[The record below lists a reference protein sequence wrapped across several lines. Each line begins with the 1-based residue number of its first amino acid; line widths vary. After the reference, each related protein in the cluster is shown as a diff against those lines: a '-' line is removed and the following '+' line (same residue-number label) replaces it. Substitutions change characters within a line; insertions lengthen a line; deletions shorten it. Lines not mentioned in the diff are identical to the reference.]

1 MSTVHQEI
9 QNMTPAEKLDLVE
22 ALWDDIA
29 RARTQVPISDEAR
42 AEVLRRAAWRNS
54 HPGQG
59 KSLEEIIHT
68 LGVRL

>member
-1 MSTVHQEI
+1 MNAIYQEI
-9 QNMTPAEKLDLVE
+9 EKLTPAEKLDLVE

-29 RARTQVPISDEAR
+29 RTRAQVPIPEATEK
-42 AEVLRRAAWRNS
+42 EVLRRAAWRQS

-59 KSLEEIIHT
+59 KSLEEIIQT

>member
-1 MSTVHQEI
+1 
-9 QNMTPAEKLDLVE
+9 MTPTEKLDLVE

-29 RARTQVPISDEAR
+29 RACTQVPISDEAQT
-42 AEVLRRAAWRNS
+42 EVLRRAAWRNS

-59 KSLEEIIHT
+59 KAFEEIIHT